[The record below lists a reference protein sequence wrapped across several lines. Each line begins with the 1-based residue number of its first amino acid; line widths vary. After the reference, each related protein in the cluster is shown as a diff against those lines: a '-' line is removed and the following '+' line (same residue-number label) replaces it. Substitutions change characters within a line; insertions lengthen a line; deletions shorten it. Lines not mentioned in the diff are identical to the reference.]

1 LFGMSLEEY
10 ITAEAL
16 CEGLGAGSDIIH
28 FAHAPGT
35 QVVFGP
41 GAVSGVGELSR
52 ELGGNRAL
60 IVTDPGIADAGH
72 AEWVMSS
79 LRAAGL
85 ETFLFLD
92 VNENPTTEDVAR
104 CVAVARSEAVDILIG
119 LGGGSSMDTA
129 KGCNFILTN
138 GGEMKDYWGSGKATK
153 QMLPLVAIP
162 TTAGTGSEC
171 QSFALIAD
179 AQTHMKMACGDSKAA
194 ARVAILDPELTLTQP
209 SSVTA
214 HTGIDALTHAIE
226 SAVCKSR
233 TPVSSCYSRLAFALL
248 NDGFE
253 GVVKDPGNLE
263 FRAKV
268 QLGAAYAGVAIENS
282 MLGAAH
288 AAANPLTAHC
298 GVVHGQA
305 VGVMMPHVIEYNQA
319 DPEVSAIYNELY
331 RGDLS
336 LRVLE
341 FLDML
346 GMAKS
351 ISCLGIEDELIH
363 KMAEEAACQWTAEF
377 NPRGIGLEEFK
388 ALYNAAM

>member
-1 LFGMSLEEY
+1 MSLLEQ
-10 ITAEAL
+10 ITAEGL
-16 CEGLGAGSDIIH
+16 CEGLDAQQDIIA

-35 QVVFGP
+35 RVVFGA
-41 GAVSGVGELSR
+41 GAVSGVGEVAL
-52 ELGGNRAL
+52 ELGGTRAL
-60 IVTDPGIADAGH
+60 IVTDPGIAGAGH
-72 AEWVMSS
+72 AEWVMSALKS
-79 LRAAGL
+79 AGL
-85 ETFLFLD
+85 EVSLFLE
-92 VNENPTTEDVAR
+92 VNENPTTEDVAG
-104 CVAVARSEAVDILIG
+104 CVKVAQDAGIDIIIG

-153 QMLPLVAIP
+153 EMLPLIAIP

-179 AQTHMKMACGDSKAA
+179 AKTHMKMACGDRKAA
-194 ARVAILDPELTLTQP
+194 ASVAILDPELTLTQP
-209 SSVTA
+209 ASVTA

-233 TPVSSCYSRLAFALL
+233 TAVSGAYSRLAFALL

-253 GVVKDPGNLE
+253 DVVKDPNCLRS
-263 FRAKV
+263 RAKV

-305 VGVMMPHVIEYNQA
+305 VGVMIPHVIEFNKR
-319 DPEVSAIYNELY
+319 DNEIRAIYEELY
-331 RGDLS
+331 PGDLAA
-336 LRVLE
+336 RVTELMA
-341 FLDML
+341 ML
-346 GMAKS
+346 GMATE
-351 ISCLGIEDELIH
+351 ISGFGINEGLIH
-363 KMAEEAACQWTAEF
+363 TMATEAAGQWTADF
-377 NPRGIGLEEFK
+377 NPRRVEVNDFRE
-388 ALYNAAM
+388 LYMAAM

>member
-1 LFGMSLEEY
+1 MFGMSLEEH

-16 CEGLGAGSDIIH
+16 CEGLGVGSDIIN

-35 QVVFGP
+35 RVVFGP
-41 GAVSGVGELSR
+41 GSVSGVGELSR

-79 LRAAGL
+79 LSASGL
-85 ETFLFLD
+85 ETFVFLE

-104 CVAVARSEAVDILIG
+104 CVEVARSESVDILIG

-138 GGEMKDYWGSGKATK
+138 GGKMKDYWGSGKATK
-153 QMLPLVAIP
+153 EMLPLVAIP

-179 AQTHMKMACGDSKAA
+179 AKTHMKMACGDRKAA

-233 TPVSSCYSRLAFALL
+233 TPVSSSYSRLAFALL

-253 GVVKDPGNLE
+253 GVVKDPGSLAC
-263 FRAKV
+263 RAKV

-319 DPEVSAIYNELY
+319 DPEIRAIYSELY

-346 GMAKS
+346 GMAKG
-351 ISCLGIEDELIH
+351 ISGFGIKEELIH
-363 KMAEEAACQWTAEF
+363 KMAEEAASQWTAEF